1 MRAVDMPVQAGLI
14 NVTDRREMPVR
25 TAEERRR
32 HLGHLHF
39 QLGSGRQVVD
49 NVYGIVDNSSKS
61 EDAKANTTKETVIQK

>member
-1 MRAVDMPVQAGLI
+1 M
-14 NVTDRREMPVR
+14 R